1 MEAGILRKWRVAR
14 NVVFAF
20 AYCAAFFAA
29 HAQTASA
36 PLGSLRY
43 EGGRPLLSAL
53 EELQARKGWVF
64 NYEEPV
70 WKYAGD
76 MIPDPS
82 LVARGP
88 ARATTNLATVTRSL
102 RYTVL
107 DVGAMRNQI
116 EAAGS
121 GTRARE
127 AVVRGIIAAYSG
139 SRPVAQY
146 ELRVIGDAWVIVPK
160 LTSDVSGRQVAVN
173 TLLDVSITVP
183 EQERSPFDTLVAIAQ
198 EITRA
203 SGIRVEAA
211 TGLLGDGF
219 HRLFSG
225 VSRHS
230 LPEGRAGLIKWGAS
244 FQPARVALQ
253 DFMSKSKTTFPWRL
267 LCQPALADADAF
279 CVLGLNPVIKESQ
292 SVEGKV
298 ERQVVSFDRG
308 APINAPP
315 PPAR

>member
-1 MEAGILRKWRVAR
+1 MK
-14 NVVFAF
+14 
-20 AYCAAFFAA
+20 
-29 HAQTASA
+29 SA

-43 EGGRPLLSAL
+43 EGGRPLLTAL

-82 LVARGP
+82 LVARRP
-88 ARATTNLATVTRSL
+88 ASSTANLATVSRSL

-107 DVGAMRNQI
+107 DLGAMRNQI

-127 AVVRGIIAAYSG
+127 AVVRGMIAAYSG

-146 ELRVIGDAWVIVPK
+146 ELRVIGDAWVMVPK
-160 LTSDVSGRQVAVN
+160 LASDASGRQVAVT

-183 EQERSPFDTLVAIAQ
+183 EQERSPLDTLNAIA
-198 EITRA
+198 EELTRA
-203 SGIRVEAA
+203 SGIRVDAA
-211 TGLLGDGF
+211 TGLLMIDGF
-219 HRLFSG
+219 DYLFSG
-225 VSRHS
+225 VSHYS
-230 LPEGRAGLIKWGAS
+230 LPMGGKPARIKWGAS

-253 DFMSKSKTTFPWRL
+253 DFTSKSKTTFPWRL
-267 LCQPALADADAF
+267 LCQPALAAADAF
-279 CVLGLNPVIKESQ
+279 CVLGLSPVIKESEG
-292 SVEGKV
+292 VEGKV

-315 PPAR
+315 PPPPPPAR